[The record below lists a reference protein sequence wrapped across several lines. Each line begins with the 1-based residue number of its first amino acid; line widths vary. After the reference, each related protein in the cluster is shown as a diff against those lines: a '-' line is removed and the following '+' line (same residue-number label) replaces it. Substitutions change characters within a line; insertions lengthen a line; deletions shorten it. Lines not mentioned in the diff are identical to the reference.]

1 MVTNTRIRIH
11 SLPDNE
17 MLDWTKLKAFADGK
31 SNVAKLMNF
40 LLDRVENIV
49 GKGENAGYKHFLLF
63 QQCFQKTSS
72 SGSIKVEIVWKMVN
86 LPQNSHGKGL
96 KPK

>member
-11 SLPDNE
+11 SSPDNE
-17 MLDWTKLKAFADGK
+17 MLDWTKLKAFADSK

-49 GKGENAGYKHFLLF
+49 GKGKNAGYQHFLLF
-63 QQCFQKTSS
+63 NNVFKRL
-72 SGSIKVEIVWKMVN
+72 
-86 LPQNSHGKGL
+86 LPQGL
-96 KPK
+96 